1 MDLLVAGEDIV
12 GLLLVF
18 LLPGYA
24 LTKATF
30 PEWRIRGST
39 AALRAVEILTLSV
52 ILSVVTTILVG
63 FVLANGPGPGFS
75 ASWSDPLLEVALAAI
90 TLTAL
95 VLGAARGGFARV
107 PPAGPPLEPSPG
119 SDDGWALVVRLET
132 IDRERRRAQHQLR
145 RSSGPEGDRWRGV
158 IAELDQEAATL
169 RSRREA
175 EYRG

>member
-1 MDLLVAGEDIV
+1 MDPLAAAEDII

-18 LLPGYA
+18 VLPGYA

-30 PEWRIRGST
+30 PEWRLRGAT
-39 AALRAVEILTLSV
+39 AALRAVEVLALSLV
-52 ILSVVTTILVG
+52 LSVVTTILVG

-75 ASWSDPLLEVALAAI
+75 ASWSDPLLEVGLAAI
-90 TLTAL
+90 TLVAL
-95 VLGAARGGFARV
+95 AVGAARGAYARI
-107 PPAGPPLEPSPG
+107 PPTARPLEPSPG

-145 RSSGPEGDRWRGV
+145 RSSGAEVDRWRNV
-158 IAELDQEAATL
+158 IAELDREATTL
-169 RSRREA
+169 RTRREA